1 MVLCHKICHVVK
13 ESKKN
18 KRKEHILKLIHLVL
32 ITSIICLFPPM
43 HPRGRHSK
51 QTASFVSRNVLVE
64 ICPTNSNADA
74 LVTAVRCL
82 KVMRKLLRCRLST
95 GTNAQPQPLD
105 GPACSSVMKVLDT
118 NERNSVEMQVTPDD
132 SC

>member
-1 MVLCHKICHVVK
+1 MSLWKYVQ
-13 ESKKN
+13 
-18 KRKEHILKLIHLVL
+18 R
-32 ITSIICLFPPM
+32 
-43 HPRGRHSK
+43 
-51 QTASFVSRNVLVE
+51 
-64 ICPTNSNADA
+64 NSNADA

-95 GTNAQPQPLD
+95 GTNAQPRHLMALH
-105 GPACSSVMKVLDT
+105 ACSVMKVIDA